1 MIRLIILFA
10 ALSTLFIHY
19 SVFAY
24 YPELAYQ
31 LREDH
36 WEGIQPRPVSGD
48 LGIELL
54 SAVVDYTE
62 PQTSFPATNKI
73 LFYLT
78 DPAQIDLTVRELSP
92 KKYYLLNRVKEQ
104 EMWRQGFNP
113 YQWSAETVLKPLN
126 LKITQLG
133 AVARVNRSAAR
144 GEEQVAPVVLYHA
157 SYPSQINGYRF
168 AFRVGG
174 DANLNYVIYAD
185 DSSTP
190 LFEKKLG
197 KRSGGNE
204 PFIIP
209 WDCSKAP
216 AGYYELVVDGHSL
229 RDSSPLHQSV
239 KFYHQPEIGGKF

>member
-1 MIRLIILFA
+1 VIRLIMLFA
-10 ALSTLFIHY
+10 AIATLFIHHPVVAY
-19 SVFAY
+19 S
-24 YPELAYQ
+24 ELAYQ
-31 LREDH
+31 LRKDH
-36 WEGIQPRPVSGD
+36 WEGIQARPVSGD

-54 SAVVDYTE
+54 SAMVDYSE

-104 EMWRQGFNP
+104 EKWQQGFNH

-133 AVARVNRSAAR
+133 AVARVNRAAAR

-157 SYPSQINGYRF
+157 SYPSKINGYRF
-168 AFRVGG
+168 AFKVGSG
-174 DANLNYVIYAD
+174 ANLDYVIYAD
-185 DSSTP
+185 NSSTP
-190 LFEKKLG
+190 LLEKKLG
-197 KRSGGNE
+197 KRSGGE
-204 PFIIP
+204 PFVIL

-229 RDSSPLHQSV
+229 RDNSQLHQSV
-239 KFYHQPEIGGKF
+239 KFYHQPEIKGKF